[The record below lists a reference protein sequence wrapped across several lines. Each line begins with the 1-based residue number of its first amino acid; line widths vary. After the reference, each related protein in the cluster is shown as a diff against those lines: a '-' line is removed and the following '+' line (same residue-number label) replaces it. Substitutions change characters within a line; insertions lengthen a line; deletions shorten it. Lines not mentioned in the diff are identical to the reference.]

1 MRLLDL
7 FKKDKVP
14 QIAMIQA
21 SLITPDTFKKEA
33 KDTVNRG
40 KEIFEAKLDFTA
52 ESIKTLDNMIE
63 EGWKTP
69 MREREAYEL
78 SMSILSLGSYLGETI
93 IKILG
98 GRWQV
103 NTTEENPV
111 EKMLSARIVDL
122 GKIAEIYPFGK
133 TFKRFV
139 NGREDSLDFYYR
151 SLERISKEK

>member
-1 MRLLDL
+1 MGLFDL

-21 SLITPDTFKKEA
+21 SMITPDTFRKEA
-33 KDTVNRG
+33 KDTVNRA
-40 KEIFEAKLDFTA
+40 KEIFEMKLDFTSD
-52 ESIKTLDNMIE
+52 SIKTLDNIIE

-69 MREREAYEL
+69 MRESEAYEL

-93 IKILG
+93 IKKLG

-103 NTTEENPV
+103 DTTEENPV
-111 EKMLSARIVDL
+111 EKMLSAKIVDL
-122 GKIAEIYPFGK
+122 GKIAEIYPFVK

-139 NGREDSLDFYYR
+139 NGKEDSLDFYYR